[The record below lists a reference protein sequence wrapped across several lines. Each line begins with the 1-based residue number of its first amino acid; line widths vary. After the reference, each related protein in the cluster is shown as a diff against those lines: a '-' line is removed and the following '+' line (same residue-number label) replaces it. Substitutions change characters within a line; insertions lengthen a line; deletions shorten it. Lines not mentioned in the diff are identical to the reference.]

1 MIAFTEKEKAVI
13 RCALKIQARKCA
25 ATQGVR
31 KTTVSE
37 LAQAADIS
45 VGAFYNFYAS
55 KELLF
60 FEVLEDLHEEIMSAA
75 NAALKENASLPDAER
90 AAKAVL
96 AACQAMDESNMMG
109 FMDRDVHPILRKIPT
124 DVQDAHYHSDE
135 VHIRELLQAANLVPK
150 GGMALAA
157 ATVRGLMLTVSHRE
171 DIGALY
177 PQVLETLVRG
187 ACNELFPKS

>member
-1 MIAFTEKEKAVI
+1 MIAFTEKEKTVI
-13 RCALKIQARKCA
+13 RSALKAQARKCA
-25 ATQGVR
+25 ASQGVR

-75 NAALKENASLPDAER
+75 NAALTENASLPDAER

-96 AACQAMDESNMMG
+96 AACRALDESGMMG
-109 FMDRDVHPILRKIPT
+109 FMERDVHHILRKIPT
-124 DVQDAHYHSDE
+124 EVQDAHYHSDE
-135 VHIRELLQAANLVPK
+135 KHIRDLLQAANLNPK

-157 ATVRGLMLTVSHRE
+157 AAIRGLMLTVSHRE
-171 DIGALY
+171 DIGTLY

-187 ACNELFPKS
+187 ACNELFPEP